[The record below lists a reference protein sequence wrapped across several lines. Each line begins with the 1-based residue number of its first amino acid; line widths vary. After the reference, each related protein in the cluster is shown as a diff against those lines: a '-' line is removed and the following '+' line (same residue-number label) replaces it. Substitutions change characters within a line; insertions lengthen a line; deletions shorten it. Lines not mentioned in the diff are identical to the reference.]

1 MILDDY
7 EIKQER
13 NREENGEEE
22 EWDVAIDAVP
32 GIGRTYA
39 SRLRAESIGTVGEL
53 RAVFEGRCARSESRF
68 EDEMRR
74 IGLTRANTIS
84 KCLEV
89 VRGRGTRQ
97 PRSHSLR
104 SRVL

>member
-1 MILDDY
+1 MMSDDFQ
-7 EIKQER
+7 IKQER
-13 NREENGEEE
+13 NREEKE
-22 EWDVAIDAVP
+22 EWDVSIDAVP
-32 GIGRTYA
+32 GIGRAYA

-74 IGLTRANTIS
+74 IGLTRANTIA

-89 VRGRGTRQ
+89 VRSGVRR
-97 PRSHSLR
+97 PRSHR
-104 SRVL
+104 AH